1 MITKDI
7 EVVHQLAEALV
18 CTMPHSITV
27 NHRGEFFSG
36 GNKVDTMI
44 VLAALDY
51 SHAKA
56 MELQQILL
64 EKLVARKRQ

>member
-36 GNKVDTMI
+36 GNKVDTM
-44 VLAALDY
+44 VLLTAMENSRL
-51 SHAKA
+51 KA
-56 MELQQILL
+56 MELQAVLC